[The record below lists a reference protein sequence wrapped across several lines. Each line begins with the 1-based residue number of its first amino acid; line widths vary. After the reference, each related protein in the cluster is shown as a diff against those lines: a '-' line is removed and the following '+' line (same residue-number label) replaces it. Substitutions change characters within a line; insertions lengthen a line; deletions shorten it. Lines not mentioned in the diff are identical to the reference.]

1 MPMLPDGLSIRTEIS
16 ITDATQREYGFDFD
30 LPPDLSGFHV
40 RLNGVDVGP
49 SLYTVSLRQ
58 DGTRGGVVRF
68 LRAGQVPVPQAL
80 AVGDTLLMFRDTVV
94 SSPIA
99 AGAQGYAR
107 AVALSTFASWTRRV
121 LEELTQDIAGHAEII
136 LTPEEIGRLLLGGIK
151 DFAARDGRAITL
163 GDLLESDA
171 DAIEDSVDIN
181 RVSFDAS
188 TGTLTLT
195 SHEGNTRTFTL
206 TAAQHGQGG
215 GGLPAFAVGDALQ
228 FLQVAADGLSV
239 RFARVDADE
248 VAVSAGGFTGNLA
261 STDDDVQKALA
272 KFDGYTPPPAG
283 LDTNA
288 VNRAIDLRVPAWARM
303 TQRWTDE
310 EREAIHAFTGDA
322 WQTHADIE
330 VATTWSSVA
339 RPANPENFTFAR
351 SASQGPHYTNVFAI
365 VRLRTSRKGKLQLAR
380 FQIADPGGNAN
391 QYHQTSLL
399 NGSGVVFLEDEL
411 GWSYY
416 TVEVPDYP
424 AGETYSG
431 ELLIPF
437 ELDPD
442 KVAGLPYPWAQR
454 GNVDLVP
461 DDKLPTIPHVES
473 ATEFTL
479 LSPRLQTSNSG
490 SSLSTSTIALSPAAD
505 LDDTAYQHGEFH
517 IHVQTTVALVSGTDA
532 NFGLEQG
539 KANQTADD
547 RTGQDSAVIF
557 PQDLRAST
565 NLTSGL
571 VRGEGGIRVM
581 RRPIYSLA
589 TLLGYAQVILVR
601 DAQGGVGIRGYY
613 ETAGGN
619 AENYVLDFQ
628 VRISWTPRAAAAAP
642 PSGPV
647 VSRPAVLLQQ
657 ALAAAVNES
666 TTGPGQWTTWR
677 DLITLPA
684 VADVGVVILLGSL
697 HGEVTTP
704 PSGGGDRVYLQARLV
719 RTRMS
724 ADGMLQDSF
733 AYIRNTGNANAGTT
747 AQRDLVNEISGKF
760 GFPIAIGDTAQVG
773 DVYKISVRVL
783 SQHASARTVQF
794 DTMTHLQ
801 RISGLGGLKGDKGDK
816 GDPGASAAI
825 PVYNNVGAL
834 PAPGALASGSE
845 ANVLGRG
852 NSWAA
857 RFIVGRA
864 PSGSRN
870 WKMLA
875 GSVPLIEQR
884 VNVPSIHTWTDTG
897 VSILQGTGTI
907 FDLFDWLSIS
917 PQIDRGRGVFP
928 AAPYK
933 NLNVRVAGAT
943 SSGAGNGGHNQVFR
957 VLLGQ
962 ADTVRTDVL
971 YAFARNTAGNL
982 LIATDRVLTN
992 TAFPELAPLNIHGV
1006 PG

>member
-1 MPMLPDGLSIRTEIS
+1 MPMLPDGLSIRTEVS

-49 SLYTVSLRQ
+49 SLYTISLRQ

-248 VAVSAGGFTGNLA
+248 VAVSAGGFSGNLA

-283 LDTNA
+283 LDTDA
-288 VNRAIDLRVPAWARM
+288 VNTAIDLRVPAWARM

-330 VATTWSSVA
+330 VATTWSSVV

-380 FQIADPGGNAN
+380 FQIADPGGDAN

-454 GNVDLVP
+454 GNTDLVP
-461 DDKLPTIPHVES
+461 DDKLPTIPHVAS

-532 NFGLEQG
+532 NFGFEQG

-565 NLTSGL
+565 DLTSGL

-628 VRISWTPRAAAAAP
+628 VRISWTPRAAVATGTPAAIGSASLMQRVLSGAHGLTTSAP
-642 PSGPV
+642 GTWTGWTD
-647 VSRPAVLLQQ
+647 PA
-657 ALAAAVNES
+657 
-666 TTGPGQWTTWR
+666 
-677 DLITLPA
+677 LIEFPA
-684 VADVGVVILLGSL
+684 MTEAGVVILLGSI
-697 HGEVTTP
+697 HGEVFTA

-724 ADGMLQDSF
+724 VDGILEDAF
-733 AYIRNTGNANAGTT
+733 VYIRNTGNANVGTP
-747 AQRDLVNEISGKF
+747 AQRAAVNEVSGQF
-760 GFPIAIGDTAQVG
+760 GLPVAIADTAQVG
-773 DVYKISVRVL
+773 DVYKLEARIL
-783 SQHASARTVQF
+783 SQQSTRNIRF
-794 DTMTHLQ
+794 DTQTKLQ
-801 RISGLGGLKGDKGDK
+801 RISGLGLKGDKGDK

-884 VNVPSIHTWTDTG
+884 VNVPSIHTWADTG

-992 TAFPELAPLNIHGV
+992 TTFPELAPLNIHGV